1 MGDVAYIV
9 ILWNRYR
16 CKVIINLKDL
26 KQPKHDKIIKGRI
39 NDLTTNRKHKMNI
52 LRLKLQRRGR

>member
-39 NDLTTNRKHKMNI
+39 NDLTTNRKHKMNK